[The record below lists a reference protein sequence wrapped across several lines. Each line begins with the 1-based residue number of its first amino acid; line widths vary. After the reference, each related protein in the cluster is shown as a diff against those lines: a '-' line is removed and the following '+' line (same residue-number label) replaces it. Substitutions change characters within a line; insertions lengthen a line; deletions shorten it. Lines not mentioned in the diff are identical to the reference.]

1 MWQVSWALSLIPDS
15 FLIWIVNTML
25 LVGIVGTIAGFFIKF
40 IPFVNTYRLPVQII
54 SIIILTAG
62 VWLKGGYSTEMM
74 WRERVAEMEAKIQI
88 AEQKSQETN
97 TVIKKVYVD
106 RLKVVNQ
113 EKIVIQ
119 DRIVEK
125 EKIIDAECKVAPE
138 AISILNDAAKTKRGK
153 VTVSE
158 PKEESK

>member
-1 MWQVSWALSLIPDS
+1 
-15 FLIWIVNTML
+15 
-25 LVGIVGTIAGFFIKF
+25 
-40 IPFVNTYRLPVQII
+40 
-54 SIIILTAG
+54 
-62 VWLKGGYSTEMM
+62 MM
-74 WRERVAEMEAKIQI
+74 WRERVAEMETKIQI

-138 AISILNDAAKTKRGK
+138 AISILNDAAKTRRGK
-153 VTVSE
+153 VTVGE

>member
-1 MWQVSWALSLIPDS
+1 MWQVSWVLSLIPDS
-15 FLIWIVNTML
+15 FLVWFINTML
-25 LVGIVGTIAGFFIKF
+25 VVGVAGTIVGFFIKF

-54 SIIILTAG
+54 SVLILTAG
-62 VWLKGGYSTEMM
+62 VWLKGGQSTEMM
-74 WRERVAEMEAKIQI
+74 WRERVAKMEEKVRL

-106 RLKVVNQ
+106 RIKVVNQ

-119 DRIVEK
+119 DRIIEK
-125 EKIIDAECKVAPE
+125 EKIIDAECKIAPD
-138 AISILNDAAKTKRGK
+138 AISILNDATKTKRGK

-158 PKEESK
+158 PKGESK